1 MKHITVL
8 TKEAV
13 DALELTESSIVVD
26 ATFGSG
32 GHAGEILSRLGSDGT
47 YVGIDADPLAFDGKR
62 EWIES
67 HEATTYTVVDNFRSI
82 DSILDSLKIDSV
94 DAILADLGWRTEQ
107 FTEGDRG
114 FSFHDESPLLMTYGD
129 PAIYMFTAYD
139 IVNFWD
145 ENNIADIIYGYGE
158 ERGSRRIAA
167 AIVKARSDAPIE
179 TAVALAEIV
188 SDALPRRLR
197 NPRIH
202 PATKTFQALRIAVND
217 ELGALESLLQNGF
230 SRLKDGG
237 RMAIITFHS
246 IEDRMVKRVFRT
258 YYDEGVA
265 IRITK
270 KPITATDEEVTDNP
284 RARSAKLRVIEK
296 HE

>member
-8 TKEAV
+8 TQEAV
-13 DALELTESSIVVD
+13 DALELSQSSIVVD

-32 GHAGEILSRLGSDGT
+32 GHAKEILSRLDKSGT
-47 YVGIDADPLAFDGKR
+47 YIGIDADPTAFVGKQ
-62 EWIES
+62 ELIES
-67 HEATTYTVVDNFRSI
+67 HEATTYTAVDNFRSLS
-82 DSILDSLKIDSV
+82 SILDNLQIDTV

-107 FTEGDRG
+107 FAEGGRG
-114 FSFHDESPLLMTYGD
+114 FSFHDEAPLLMTYGD
-129 PAIYMFTAYD
+129 PATYTFTAHD

-158 ERGSRRIAA
+158 ERGSRRIAH
-167 AIVKARSDAPIE
+167 AIVEARSESSIE
-179 TAVALAEIV
+179 TAAELAEIV
-188 SDALPRRLR
+188 SKALPQRLR

-217 ELGALESLLQNGF
+217 ELGALESLLQDGF
-230 SRLKDGG
+230 ARLHKGG

-246 IEDRMVKRVFRT
+246 IEDRMVKRVFRS
-258 YYDEGVA
+258 YYDEGMA
-265 IRITK
+265 NRITK
-270 KPITATDEEVTDNP
+270 KPIVASDEEVADNP

-296 HE
+296 K